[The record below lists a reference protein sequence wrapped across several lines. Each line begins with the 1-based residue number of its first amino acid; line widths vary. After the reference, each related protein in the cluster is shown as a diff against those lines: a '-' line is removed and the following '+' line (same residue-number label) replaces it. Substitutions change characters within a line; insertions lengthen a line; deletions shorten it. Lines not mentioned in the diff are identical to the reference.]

1 MSTKRSLII
10 LNFLEFSVW
19 GSWLLTAGEY
29 AKTTLGFNGL
39 QVGSLYA
46 TLGIASIFM
55 PPLLGIVA
63 DKLLDAKKVFAI
75 CHIGLVAVYFQITQ
89 QNSYDT
95 FYLLFL
101 IGSLFYM
108 PTLGLNNAISYHFL
122 EKNNFDAVK
131 TFPNIRVWGTVG
143 FIVAAWAVDLLGV
156 ESTNGQFYIAASL
169 SFLTAIY
176 ALTLPKIP
184 TTKNKKKSWAS
195 YYGLD
200 AFSILKERKL
210 LVFLCYSVLI
220 GAALQITNIWGV
232 PFLKDFE
239 LDYPNSFV
247 VNHSVLLVSLSQISE
262 VFFILA
268 IPYFLK
274 KFGIKTV
281 VLMSTIAWVIRFG
294 LFSAGSPEGVGLF
307 FIIVSMIIY
316 GMAFDFYFISGSLY
330 INDNVKKSIR
340 ASAQGLYMT
349 AINGIGA
356 IFGAYGSGYIID
368 FYTNHEVKKWPEI
381 WLFFALYALIIGIA
395 FFFTFKTKP
404 QNLKTEQNET

>member
-1 MSTKRSLII
+1 MGTKRSLVI

-29 AKTTLGFNGL
+29 AKTSLNFSGI

-63 DKLLDAKKVFAI
+63 DKLMDAKKVFAI
-75 CHIGLVAVYFQITQ
+75 CHLGLVAVYYQMTQ
-89 QNSYDT
+89 QGSYDI
-95 FYLLFL
+95 FYFLFL
-101 IGSLFYM
+101 VGSLLYM

-122 EKNNFDAVK
+122 EKNNLDTVK

-143 FIVAAWAVDLLGV
+143 FILAAWTVDILGV
-156 ESTNGQFYIAASL
+156 ESTNGQFYLAASL

-184 TTKNKKKSWAS
+184 TSKKTKKSWAS

-210 LVFLCYSVLI
+210 LIFLCYSILI

-239 LDYPNSFV
+239 LDYPDSFV

-274 KFGIKTV
+274 RFGIKTV

-294 LFSAGSPEGVGLF
+294 LFSVGSPEGFGLVS
-307 FIIVSMIIY
+307 IIVSMIIY

-330 INDNVKKSIR
+330 VNENVKKGIR

-356 IFGAYGSGYIID
+356 IFGAYGSGYAID
-368 FYTNHEVKKWPEI
+368 YYTKNELKQWSEI
-381 WLFFALYALIIGIA
+381 WVVFALYALIIGIA
-395 FFFTFKTKP
+395 FFFAFKNNPKKEP
-404 QNLKTEQNET
+404 HE